1 MLEKSTLTFLAA
13 LKTNNNKPWF
23 DANRKQYEAA
33 KKNFETLTTQVIQ
46 AVSVFDSSIANLT
59 AKQCTFRINRD
70 VRFSKDK
77 SPYKTNMAMH
87 LSNGGKNIM
96 RAGYYFHAEPGGA
109 FLAGGVWMPAAP
121 ELKKIR
127 QEIDYN
133 FPEFKK
139 IISAKKFVETYS
151 ELEQTDVLT
160 RPPKG
165 YEIDNPAIDFLKLKS
180 FTCSTKIS
188 NEMLLEKDLVKSIA
202 AHFKI
207 MQPLIQFLNRALDS
221 DEN

>member
-1 MLEKSTLTFLAA
+1 MLEKSTINFLAA
-13 LKTNNNKPWF
+13 LKINNNKTWF

-46 AVSVFDSSIANLT
+46 AVSAFDTTLENLT

-70 VRFSKDK
+70 VRFSKNK
-77 SPYKTNMAMH
+77 SPYKSNMAMH
-87 LSNGGKNIM
+87 LSSGGKKIM
-96 RAGYYFHAEPGGA
+96 RAGYYFHAEPGGV
-109 FLAGGVWMPAAP
+109 FLAGGVWMPAAQ

-133 FPEFKK
+133 YPEFKK
-139 IISAKKFVETYS
+139 IISSKKFVDLYGN
-151 ELEQTDVLT
+151 LEQTDVLI

-180 FTCSTKIS
+180 FICSQKIS
-188 NEMLLEKDLVKSIA
+188 DDMLMQKALFKNIA
-202 AHFKI
+202 SHFKI
-207 MQPLIQFLNRALDS
+207 MMPLIHFLNRALES